1 MPIFLLFLSSCSEE
15 KTQHKHQE
23 EKQMIE
29 QENLQN
35 NDTSQE
41 MNQGA
46 VNSENAAESIV
57 PANDN
62 NQTDEVSTPASQ
74 AQKNPEIK
82 PVKVTFEVDV
92 NDMVLGNKK
101 SNVIDEVSTPASQ
114 AQKNPEIKP
123 VKVTFEVDVNDMVLG
138 NKKSNVIVVE
148 YFSPTCPHCAYYH
161 QTIFPELKKKYI
173 DTNKIAYVVR
183 EFIATKQDL
192 DAAILARCKGD
203 INSFVQFHNII
214 LQQQD
219 KWAYS
224 NKYRELLTDIGQLGG
239 VPPEEYKQCLNS
251 DKITET
257 LIANTNFVAKAPKF
271 IGTPSFFVNGVQ
283 TGNYSIDSIST
294 AVDKALEEQK
304 EKAKNEMS
312 L

>member
-1 MPIFLLFLSSCSEE
+1 MRSIFIVPIFLLFLSSCSEE
-15 KTQHKHQE
+15 KTQNKNQE
-23 EKQMIE
+23 EKQIIV
-29 QENLQN
+29 QETLQN
-35 NDTSQE
+35 NNTSQE
-41 MNQGA
+41 INQEA

-62 NQTDEVSTPASQ
+62 NQTDEVSTPPSQ
-74 AQKNPEIK
+74 EQKNPEIK
-82 PVKVTFEVDV
+82 PVKVTFKVD
-92 NDMVLGNKK
+92 D
-101 SNVIDEVSTPASQ
+101 
-114 AQKNPEIKP
+114 
-123 VKVTFEVDVNDMVLG
+123 NDMVLG

-257 LIANTNFVAKAPKF
+257 LIANTNFVANAPKF

>member
-1 MPIFLLFLSSCSEE
+1 MRSIFIVPIFLLFLSSCSEE
-15 KTQHKHQE
+15 KAQDKNQE
-23 EKQMIE
+23 EKQIIE
-29 QENLQN
+29 QETLQN
-35 NDTSQE
+35 NEDQNVGTSQE
-41 MNQGA
+41 INQEA

-62 NQTDEVSTPASQ
+62 NQINEVSTPDSQ
-74 AQKNPEIK
+74 EQKNPEIK
-82 PVKVTFEVDV
+82 PFKVTFKVDD

-101 SNVIDEVSTPASQ
+101 SNVI
-114 AQKNPEIKP
+114 
-123 VKVTFEVDVNDMVLG
+123 L
-138 NKKSNVIVVE
+138 VE

-161 QTIFPELKKKYI
+161 NTIFPELKKKYI

-203 INSFVQFHNII
+203 INSFVQLHNII

-257 LIANTNFVAKAPKF
+257 LISNTNFVAKTPKF
-271 IGTPSFFVNGVQ
+271 IGTPSFFVNGIQ
-283 TGNYSIDSIST
+283 TGNYSMDNIST
-294 AVDKALEEQK
+294 ALDKALEEQK
-304 EKAKNEMS
+304 EKSKNEMS

>member
-1 MPIFLLFLSSCSEE
+1 MRSIFIVLIFLLFLSSCSEE
-15 KTQHKHQE
+15 KAQDKNHE
-23 EKQMIE
+23 EKQIIE
-29 QENLQN
+29 QETLQN
-35 NDTSQE
+35 NETSKETNQE
-41 MNQGA
+41 A
-46 VNSENAAESIV
+46 VNSENTAESIV

-74 AQKNPEIK
+74 EQKNPEIK
-82 PVKVTFEVDV
+82 PVKVTFKVD
-92 NDMVLGNKK
+92 N
-101 SNVIDEVSTPASQ
+101 
-114 AQKNPEIKP
+114 
-123 VKVTFEVDVNDMVLG
+123 NDMVLG

-173 DTNKIAYVVR
+173 DTNKIAYVTR

-203 INSFVQFHNII
+203 IDSFVQFHNII
-214 LQQQD
+214 LKKQD

-239 VPPEEYKQCLNS
+239 VSPEEYKQCLNS

-283 TGNYSIDSIST
+283 TGNYSIDNIST

>member
-1 MPIFLLFLSSCSEE
+1 MRSIFIVPIFLLFLSSCSEE
-15 KTQHKHQE
+15 KAQDKNQE
-23 EKQMIE
+23 EKQIIE
-29 QENLQN
+29 QETAQN
-35 NDTSQE
+35 NEDQDVGTSQE
-41 MNQGA
+41 ANQEA

-62 NQTDEVSTPASQ
+62 NQINEVSTPDSQ
-74 AQKNPEIK
+74 EQKNPEIT
-82 PVKVTFEVDV
+82 PFKVTFKVDD

-101 SNVIDEVSTPASQ
+101 SNVI
-114 AQKNPEIKP
+114 
-123 VKVTFEVDVNDMVLG
+123 L
-138 NKKSNVIVVE
+138 VE

-161 QTIFPELKKKYI
+161 NTIFPELKKKYI

-203 INSFVQFHNII
+203 INSFVQLHNII

-224 NKYRELLTDIGQLGG
+224 NKYRELLTDIGHLGG
-239 VPPEEYKQCLNS
+239 VPPEEYKQCLNN

-257 LIANTNFVAKAPKF
+257 LISNTNFVAKTPKF
-271 IGTPSFFVNGVQ
+271 IGTPSFFVNGIQ
-283 TGNYSIDSIST
+283 TGNYSMDNIST
-294 AVDKALEEQK
+294 ALDKALEEQK
-304 EKAKNEMS
+304 EKSKNEMS

>member
-1 MPIFLLFLSSCSEE
+1 MRSIFIVPIFLLFLSSCSEE
-15 KTQHKHQE
+15 KTQNKNQE
-23 EKQMIE
+23 EKQIIG
-29 QENLQN
+29 QETLQN
-35 NDTSQE
+35 NNTSQE
-41 MNQGA
+41 INQEA

-74 AQKNPEIK
+74 EQKNPEIK
-82 PVKVTFEVDV
+82 PVKVTFKVD
-92 NDMVLGNKK
+92 D
-101 SNVIDEVSTPASQ
+101 
-114 AQKNPEIKP
+114 
-123 VKVTFEVDVNDMVLG
+123 NDMVLG

-257 LIANTNFVAKAPKF
+257 LIANTNFVAKTPKF

-283 TGNYSIDSIST
+283 TGNYSIDNIST

>member
-1 MPIFLLFLSSCSEE
+1 MRSIFIVLIFLLFLSSCSEE
-15 KTQHKHQE
+15 KAQDKNHE
-23 EKQMIE
+23 EKQIIE
-29 QENLQN
+29 QETLQN
-35 NDTSQE
+35 NETSKETNQE
-41 MNQGA
+41 A
-46 VNSENAAESIV
+46 VNSENTAESIV

-74 AQKNPEIK
+74 EQKNPEIK
-82 PVKVTFEVDV
+82 PVKVTFKVD
-92 NDMVLGNKK
+92 N
-101 SNVIDEVSTPASQ
+101 
-114 AQKNPEIKP
+114 
-123 VKVTFEVDVNDMVLG
+123 NDMVLG

-173 DTNKIAYVVR
+173 DTNKIAYVTR

-203 INSFVQFHNII
+203 IDSFVQFHNII
-214 LQQQD
+214 LKQQD

-239 VPPEEYKQCLNS
+239 VSPEEYKQCLNS

-283 TGNYSIDSIST
+283 TGNYSIDNIST

>member
-1 MPIFLLFLSSCSEE
+1 MRSIFIVPIFLLFLSSCSEE
-15 KTQHKHQE
+15 KTQNKEQE
-23 EKQMIE
+23 GKPIIE
-29 QENLQN
+29 QETLQN
-35 NDTSQE
+35 NETSQE
-41 MNQGA
+41 INQEA
-46 VNSENAAESIV
+46 VNSENATESIV

-62 NQTDEVSTPASQ
+62 NQINEVSTPNSQ
-74 AQKNPEIK
+74 EQKNPEIK
-82 PVKVTFEVDV
+82 PFKVDD

-101 SNVIDEVSTPASQ
+101 SKVI
-114 AQKNPEIKP
+114 
-123 VKVTFEVDVNDMVLG
+123 L
-138 NKKSNVIVVE
+138 VE

-161 QTIFPELKKKYI
+161 KTIFPELKKKYI

-203 INSFVQFHNII
+203 INSFVQLHNII

-257 LIANTNFVAKAPKF
+257 LIANTNFVAKTPKF

-283 TGNYSIDSIST
+283 TGNYSIDNIST
-294 AVDKALEEQK
+294 AIDKALEEQK
-304 EKAKNEMS
+304 EKAKNEMN

>member
-1 MPIFLLFLSSCSEE
+1 M
-15 KTQHKHQE
+15 
-23 EKQMIE
+23 
-29 QENLQN
+29 
-35 NDTSQE
+35 
-41 MNQGA
+41 
-46 VNSENAAESIV
+46 
-57 PANDN
+57 
-62 NQTDEVSTPASQ
+62 
-74 AQKNPEIK
+74 
-82 PVKVTFEVDV
+82 
-92 NDMVLGNKK
+92 
-101 SNVIDEVSTPASQ
+101 
-114 AQKNPEIKP
+114 
-123 VKVTFEVDVNDMVLG
+123 
-138 NKKSNVIVVE
+138 
-148 YFSPTCPHCAYYH
+148 
-161 QTIFPELKKKYI
+161 
-173 DTNKIAYVVR
+173 VR